1 MQQTKGLALEVRL
14 SAYIDGEIG
23 EAEKSELDTLLARD
37 DDARALLERLKAG
50 STFGNRAFEDFLHD
64 PVPLAL
70 VRQIKQGP
78 GITPRFERVATA
90 NLPKR
95 NLRIWPRLAA
105 AAVAL
110 LFLGGMAGF
119 MLGSTVNIAD
129 PAPETAERP
138 WIDEVAEYHGIYSR
152 QKKHLVEVPAAQANE
167 IESWLSSSV
176 GVAFNIP
183 DLTRK
188 GLTFEGARLLVANGK
203 PVAQLV
209 YRGRES
215 EIFAI
220 CFLKNGSSGKPD
232 QFSETI
238 RGDLSLVSWQ
248 KSDASFV
255 VIGPSSDAGLQDLA
269 RTVAAAI

>member
-23 EAEKSELDTLLARD
+23 ETEKTELDSLLARD

-50 STFGNRAFEDFLHD
+50 SAFGNRAFEDFLHD

-95 NLRIWPRLAA
+95 SLRIWPRLAA

-110 LFLGGMAGF
+110 FFLGGVGGF
-119 MLGSTVNIAD
+119 ILGSAGNIVD
-129 PAPETAERP
+129 PAPEAAGRS
-138 WIDEVAEYHGIYSR
+138 WIGEVAEYHDIYSR
-152 QKKHLVEVPAAQANE
+152 QKKHLVEVPASQAAV

-176 GVAFNIP
+176 GVAFRIP

-188 GLTFEGARLLVANGK
+188 GLTFEGARLLVADGR
-203 PVAQLV
+203 PVGQLV
-209 YRGRES
+209 YRDRES

-220 CFLKNGSSGKPD
+220 CFLKNGDGGKPD
-232 QFSETI
+232 RFSETI

-248 KSDASFV
+248 RDAASFV
-255 VIGPSSDAGLQDLA
+255 VVGPSSDAGLQDLA
-269 RTVAAAI
+269 QTVAAAI